1 MQPRCLVCG
10 AQLSATAST
19 KSFNSSSFQRDS
31 RNPPEASGSDCP
43 RADFY
48 SSARWVSIHPC
59 ANPRPNTRCC
69 SPCRK
74 HTNGNCN
81 YHADPNNYADPHT
94 NANMDATAAARICS
108 QKYGLLFFYC
118 GAVWCLRAKYHQ
130 GKQLGCQLYHQR
142 RGCAQNS
149 AAYTHPSPQPTSTT
163 AATAESDCQ
172 TITITVELAGR

>member
-1 MQPRCLVCG
+1 MRYTRERKRNPLLGLWSPAERNRIH
-10 AQLSATAST
+10 
-19 KSFNSSSFQRDS
+19 KKNFNSCSFQRDS
-31 RNPPEASGSDCP
+31 RNPTEAAGGDCP
-43 RADFY
+43 RAGFY
-48 SSARWVSIHPC
+48 SSARWVSIHPY

-81 YHADPNNYADPHT
+81 YHANPNNYADPHT
-94 NANMDATAAARICS
+94 HADVDATATARICS

-118 GAVWCLRAKYHQ
+118 GAVWRLCAKYHQ

-149 AAYTHPSPQPTSTT
+149 TAYTHPFTPANIHHSR
-163 AATAESDCQ
+163 D
-172 TITITVELAGR
+172 R